1 MGRFENIDAFDSSV
15 GLRRFAHT
23 WFVGNVCGRKER
35 EECIARLGCIGR
47 HRVAELK
54 DVVSGG
60 MLYDEHTGEELRVE
74 VDDGWERR
82 VYPNKG
88 S

>member
-1 MGRFENIDAFDSSV
+1 MKN
-15 GLRRFAHT
+15 
-23 WFVGNVCGRKER
+23 
-35 EECIARLGCIGR
+35 
-47 HRVAELK
+47 
-54 DVVSGG
+54 VVSGG
-60 MLYDEHTGEELRVE
+60 MLYDEHTGEEMRVE